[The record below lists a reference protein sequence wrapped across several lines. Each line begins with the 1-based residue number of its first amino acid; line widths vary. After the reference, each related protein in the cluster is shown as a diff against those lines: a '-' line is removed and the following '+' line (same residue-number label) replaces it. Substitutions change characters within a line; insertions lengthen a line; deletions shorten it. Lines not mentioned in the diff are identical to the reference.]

1 MSKFG
6 DDLIQ
11 ALNEALAHAKGDG
24 AAIVQ
29 SPIAREEGF
38 VRDQSEINFQVKA
51 KRGEQIQ
58 TNELSWEET
67 YRAMAAEKEDWN
79 DFDTTVGDGLD
90 Q

>member
-38 VRDQSEINFQVKA
+38 VRDQLPGEGEK
-51 KRGEQIQ
+51 GEQIK

-67 YRAMAAEKEDWN
+67 YRAMAAEKDDWN

>member
-29 SPIAREEGF
+29 SPIARKK
-38 VRDQSEINFQVKA
+38 VSSEINFQVKA
-51 KRGEQIQ
+51 KRGTDQ
-58 TNELSWEET
+58 NE
-67 YRAMAAEKEDWN
+67 RALLGRNLPRRGRREGRLE
-79 DFDTTVGDGLD
+79 
-90 Q
+90 

>member
-38 VRDQSEINFQVKA
+38 VRDQLPGEGEK
-51 KRGEQIQ
+51 GEQIK
-58 TNELSWEET
+58 TNDLFLGRNLPRHGRREGRLE
-67 YRAMAAEKEDWN
+67 
-79 DFDTTVGDGLD
+79 
-90 Q
+90 

>member
-24 AAIVQ
+24 AGIVQ
-29 SPIAREEGF
+29 SPLGRKEGS
-38 VRDQSEINFQVKA
+38 VKDQPPGEDKKGEQVK
-51 KRGEQIQ
+51 
-58 TNELSWEET
+58 TNELSWEES
-67 YRAMAAEKEDWN
+67 YRAMAAEQEDWS